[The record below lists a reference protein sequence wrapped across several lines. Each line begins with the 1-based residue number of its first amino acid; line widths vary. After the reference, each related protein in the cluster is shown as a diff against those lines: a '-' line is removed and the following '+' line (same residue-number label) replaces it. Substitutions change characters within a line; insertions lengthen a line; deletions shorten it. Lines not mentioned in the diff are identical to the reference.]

1 MDVQIGEVVAT
12 VRAVDG
18 SALLSPEVL
27 KQIVK
32 VVMRAVEEHE
42 AHTDRVRAERRVTGG
57 VSQERDTEECP
68 HDTARQSHADR

>member
-1 MDVQIGEVVAT
+1 MDVQIGEVTAT

-32 VVMRAVEEHE
+32 VVMRAVEDHE
-42 AHTDRVRAERRVTGG
+42 SHAERLRAERRVTGG
-57 VSQERDTEECP
+57 VSQERDAQE
-68 HDTARQSHADR
+68 